1 MLQAIQVWV
10 LFKVWLED
18 LEKNRRAGCG
28 ILVTSR
34 ESSTIQMGNTSLK
47 VSSPSLTIA
56 GSQSTKATNE
66 ISYWLDEL
74 SSQEE
79 YLTIPEQ
86 YRGEQGCY
94 LGFNGELSS
103 MTSKEFITNEAFNSL
118 SPQEQVF
125 AFAS

>member
-1 MLQAIQVWV
+1 MKYIKVFLQ
-10 LFKVWLED
+10 FKVWSENLD
-18 LEKNRRAGCG
+18 TGRKAGHG

-34 ESSTIQMGNTSLK
+34 ERTSIKMGNTELA